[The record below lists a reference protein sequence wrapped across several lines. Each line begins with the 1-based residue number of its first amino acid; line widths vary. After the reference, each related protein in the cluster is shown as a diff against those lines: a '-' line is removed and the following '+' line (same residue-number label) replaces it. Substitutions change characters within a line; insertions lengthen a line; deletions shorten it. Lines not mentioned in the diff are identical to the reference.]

1 MEKFWIFDEQLI
13 ANKLS
18 INFYTANLLE
28 TNPVNCLYNRSCF
41 NWGKNLSVRML
52 FKGLLMI
59 FCCRATDPLQIWK
72 WKAPFPK
79 CISEII
85 CKRQML
91 YHELFIFTGII

>member
-41 NWGKNLSVRML
+41 N
-52 FKGLLMI
+52 
-59 FCCRATDPLQIWK
+59 
-72 WKAPFPK
+72 
-79 CISEII
+79 
-85 CKRQML
+85 
-91 YHELFIFTGII
+91 